1 MSESTDLMD
10 FLKPVF
16 LAAIACAMAYI
27 AVAVDRWRLLRL
39 APAADGGT
47 APLINLAM
55 AVRIAAVGIA
65 MAGSL
70 SGLAYSGIAGET
82 GSAAVVLIFTGVLM
96 MILIAIATVV
106 ADIVVVP
113 EIPNTEAIRNGNLA
127 VSVVEGSVLI
137 ATGQNAGASFGS
149 ASTADIGN
157 GLISALVFFVLGQAI
172 LCLIAFAIRKL
183 STADVIRAL
192 EKGELALAVVFAAKL
207 FAAGYVMSS
216 IIAGPATRLADDLV
230 AFVQNGV
237 IAAAMFGVAYYAGLR
252 IFGLTRA
259 GAAVMTETQDMPR
272 AVRMAGLVVVAA
284 FIASVSV

>member
-1 MSESTDLMD
+1 MSESTNLMV
-10 FLKPVF
+10 FLKPVV
-16 LAAIACAMAYI
+16 LAAIACAMTYI

-47 APLINLAM
+47 APSINLAM

-70 SGLAYSGIAGET
+70 SGLAYSGIAGDT
-82 GSAAVVLIFTGVLM
+82 GSAALVLVFTGLLM
-96 MILIAIATVV
+96 MVLIAIATVV

-113 EIPNTEAIRNGNLA
+113 EIPNTEAIRNGNIA
-127 VSVVEGSVLI
+127 VSIVEGSVLI
-137 ATGQNAGASFGS
+137 ATGQIAGASFGR
-149 ASTADIGN
+149 ASTADIGD

-172 LCLIAFAIRKL
+172 LCLIAYAIRKL
-183 STADVIRAL
+183 STTDVIRTL
-192 EKGELALAVVFAAKL
+192 EKGGLALAVVFATKL

-216 IIAGPATRLADDLV
+216 IIAGPATRLTEDLV

-237 IAAAMFGVAYYAGLR
+237 IGAAMFGVAYYAGLR

-259 GAAVMTETQDMPR
+259 GAAAMTETQDMPR

-284 FIASVSV
+284 FIASVSM

>member
-1 MSESTDLMD
+1 MS
-10 FLKPVF
+10 
-16 LAAIACAMAYI
+16 A
-27 AVAVDRWRLLRL
+27 
-39 APAADGGT
+39 
-47 APLINLAM
+47 INLAI

-65 MAGSL
+65 MAGAL
-70 SGLAYSGIAGET
+70 SGLAYSGVAGDI
-82 GSAAVVLIFTGVLM
+82 GSAAVVLVFEGVLM
-96 MILIAIATVV
+96 MVLIAIATVV

-113 EIPNTEAIRNGNLA
+113 EIPNTEAIRNGNIA

-137 ATGQNAGASFGS
+137 ATGQIAGASFGS

-172 LCLIAFAIRKL
+172 LCLIAYAIRKL
-183 STADVIRAL
+183 STANVIRTL

-216 IIAGPATRLADDLV
+216 IIAGPATRLTEDLV

-252 IFGLTRA
+252 IFGLTKA
-259 GAAVMTETQDMPR
+259 GAAVITETQDMPR
-272 AVRMAGLVVVAA
+272 AVRTAGLVVVAA
-284 FIASVSV
+284 FIASVSM

>member
-1 MSESTDLMD
+1 MFESTALMV
-10 FLKPVF
+10 FLKPVV
-16 LAAIACAMAYI
+16 LAAIACVMAYI

-47 APLINLAM
+47 APSINLAM

-70 SGLAYSGIAGET
+70 SGLAYSGIAGDT
-82 GSAAVVLIFTGVLM
+82 GSATLILVFTGVLM
-96 MILIAIATVV
+96 MVLIAIATVV

-113 EIPNTEAIRNGNLA
+113 EIPNTEAIRNGNIA
-127 VSVVEGSVLI
+127 VSIVEGSVLI
-137 ATGQNAGASFGS
+137 ATGQIAGASFGN

-172 LCLIAFAIRKL
+172 LCLIAYAIRKL
-183 STADVIRAL
+183 STTDVIRTL
-192 EKGELALAVVFAAKL
+192 EKGGLALALVFAAKL

-216 IIAGPATRLADDLV
+216 IIAGPATHLAEDLV
-230 AFVQNGV
+230 AFVRDGV
-237 IAAAMFGVAYYAGLR
+237 IAAAMFGVAYYTGLR

-259 GAAVMTETQDMPR
+259 GAAAMTETQDMPR

-284 FIASVSV
+284 FIASVSM

>member
-1 MSESTDLMD
+1 MSESTNLMV
-10 FLKPVF
+10 FLKPVV
-16 LAAIACAMAYI
+16 LAAIACAMTYI

-47 APLINLAM
+47 APSINLAM
-55 AVRIAAVGIA
+55 ALRIAAVGIA

-70 SGLAYSGIAGET
+70 SGLAYSGIAGDT
-82 GSAAVVLIFTGVLM
+82 GSATLVLVFTGVLM
-96 MILIAIATVV
+96 MVLIAIATVV

-127 VSVVEGSVLI
+127 VSIVEGSVLI
-137 ATGQNAGASFGS
+137 ATGQIAGASFGN

-172 LCLIAFAIRKL
+172 LCLIAYAIRKL
-183 STADVIRAL
+183 STTDVIRTL
-192 EKGELALAVVFAAKL
+192 EKGGLALALVFAAKL

-216 IIAGPATRLADDLV
+216 IIAGPATHLAEDLV
-230 AFVQNGV
+230 AFVRDGV
-237 IAAAMFGVAYYAGLR
+237 IAAAMFGVAYYTGLR

-259 GAAVMTETQDMPR
+259 GAAAMTETQDMPR

-284 FIASVSV
+284 FIASVSM